1 MTDIKIGDAV
11 YDTNGKRI
19 GEVRDYNLL
28 ADEVMWWLDD
38 QNIGFVTSAASFSDV
53 HGTLQLVYDIST
65 DELVQ
70 PVSDA
75 APASPLETQVG
86 GGHYK
91 KLRIQ
96 PMVYSMANG
105 LDACQHTAIKYVTR
119 FRDKGGVED
128 LKKAQHVIDMLI
140 DFEVNGFPGLDE
152 VIQEFAEHDIL
163 IED

>member
-11 YDTNGKRI
+11 HDVKGKRI
-19 GEVRDYNLL
+19 GEVVDVNTLS
-28 ADEVMWWLDD
+28 DEIAWRLDN
-38 QNIGFVTSAASFSDV
+38 QTLTFVTSEAAFSDEYE
-53 HGTLQLVYDIST
+53 TLQLVYDIGLDNT
-65 DELVQ
+65 PAQ
-70 PVSDA
+70 PAS
-75 APASPLETQVG
+75 ASPLETQIG
-86 GGHYK
+86 GGHYT

-128 LKKAQHVIDMLI
+128 LRKAQHVIDMLI
-140 DFEVNGFPGLDE
+140 DFEVNGFPGLE
-152 VIQEFAEHDIL
+152 AILQEFAEHDIL

>member
-11 YDTNGKRI
+11 HDVNGLRI
-19 GEVRDYNLL
+19 GEVVNVNKL
-28 ADEVMWWLDD
+28 ADEVTWVLDGQD
-38 QNIGFVTSAASFSDV
+38 AIGFVTSAASFNDE
-53 HGTLQLVYDIST
+53 HETLQLVYDIGV
-65 DELVQ
+65 DDLLADR
-70 PVSDA
+70 P
-75 APASPLETQVG
+75 APSPLETQVG
-86 GGHYK
+86 GGHYT

-128 LKKAQHVIDMLI
+128 LKKAKHVIDMLI
-140 DFEVNGFPGLDE
+140 DFEVNGFPGLDAI
-152 VIQEFAEHDIL
+152 IQEFAEHDIL